1 MHFRNGSCVF
11 QDNTIFLSM
20 LQYNHQKTN
29 AKRSVIKMTYGYL
42 NGFITNI
49 GESIPSHV
57 DELKNMLKKSMLNL
71 FLPESI

>member
-1 MHFRNGSCVF
+1 
-11 QDNTIFLSM
+11 
-20 LQYNHQKTN
+20 
-29 AKRSVIKMTYGYL
+29 MTYGYL